1 MKKSSIKISAL
12 LVMMT
17 MALSS
22 CLNDLED
29 FTGQFSGS
37 PAIAEFSEA
46 SNAATGTVGR
56 EIVDPTKPANF
67 VLKLNIASPFPLD
80 KDTKIVVALDN
91 ALITEYNAEKGLTGA
106 AAAIP
111 VPLAA
116 LTIASYE
123 VTIPA
128 GKREADWAFSVDASK
143 VPNPVTTFYIIPV
156 KIVSA
161 ENGVVPSG
169 NFGNK
174 LVRVLARNEFDGD
187 YLMKGFIMRPGD
199 TGGLEGYFKG
209 FEYSLITVSGNA
221 VKMDHGQLWANGGGV
236 GGIDAG
242 WTITVDKT
250 TPGASYPITLV
261 DVTQGSNFIMTPGYQ
276 SRYEVA
282 AKTFMWSVNW
292 GTATPKNRGCTDTL
306 VYVGPR

>member
-1 MKKSSIKISAL
+1 
-12 LVMMT
+12 MMT

-56 EIVDPTKPANF
+56 EIVDPTKPAPF
-67 VLKLNIASPFPLD
+67 SLRVNIASPFALD
-80 KDTKIVVALDN
+80 KATKVTVALDN
-91 ALITEYNAEKGLTGA
+91 SLIDAYNAEKGLTGA

-111 VPLAA
+111 VPIAA
-116 LTIASYE
+116 LNVTSYD
-123 VTIPA
+123 VTVPA
-128 GKREADWAFSVDASK
+128 GKREVEWEFTVDATK
-143 VPNPVTTFYIIPV
+143 VPNPVTTFYLIPV

-161 ENGVVPSG
+161 DNSVVVSG
-169 NFGNK
+169 NFGTK
-174 LVRVLARNEFDGD
+174 LIRILARNEFDGK

-199 TGGLEGYFKG
+199 TGGLEGYFKN
-209 FEYSLITVSGNA
+209 FAYSLLTVSGNA
-221 VKMDHGQLWANGGGV
+221 VKMDHVQYWANGSGV

-242 WTITVDKT
+242 WTITINKS

-261 DVTQGSNFIMTPGYQ
+261 DVTQGSNFIMTPGYP

-292 GTATPKNRGCTDTL
+292 GTASPKNRGCTDTL
-306 VYVGPR
+306 IYQGPR

>member
-1 MKKSSIKISAL
+1 
-12 LVMMT
+12 MT

-91 ALITEYNAEKGLTGA
+91 DLIAAYNAEKGLTGA

-128 GKREADWAFSVDASK
+128 GKREADWTFSVDATK

-169 NFGNK
+169 NFGSK
-174 LVRVLARNEFDGD
+174 LIRVLARNEFDGD

-199 TGGLEGYFKG
+199 TGGLEGYFSG
-209 FEYSLITVSGNA
+209 FEYSLSTVSGNA
-221 VKMDHGQLWANGGGV
+221 VKMDRGQLWANGGGV

-242 WTITVDKT
+242 WTITINKSV
-250 TPGASYPITLV
+250 PGTSFPITLV
-261 DVTQGSNFIMTPGYQ
+261 DVTQGSNFIMVPGYQ
-276 SRYEVA
+276 HRYEIA
-282 AKTFMWSVNW
+282 TKTFMWSVEW